1 MRITNH
7 AKSRARALL
16 PETRFI
22 EEIRLDDF
30 LLRLL
35 KAAEILTPAEVKQR
49 FPDFTV
55 KPGTTYFVMGSLI
68 LAVYEGN
75 LITVIDYVK
84 LPTFKNVNSARKTS
98 A

>member
-7 AKSRARALL
+7 AKSRARALM
-16 PETRFI
+16 PETRYI
-22 EEIRLDDF
+22 EEMRLDDF

-35 KAAEILTPAEVKQR
+35 RAAEIQSPAEVNQR
-49 FPDFTV
+49 FPNFTV

-84 LPTFKNVNSARKTS
+84 LPTFKRVNSTRKTS